1 MFGAAE
7 IRIRLFILGPTVGL
21 ALSVAPSIAVA
32 QAPLPIIDKDVHMGV
47 ASCAG
52 STCHG
57 AIQPWQ
63 GSRVLQN
70 EFITWQRNDKHAK
83 AYQILLNDRSKRI
96 AHNLGLEAAH
106 TAKVCLD
113 CHADNPTQE
122 RQHRTFQITDGVSC
136 EACHGGAGRWIGVHI
151 SAAATHDLNVE
162 NGLFPTADPVTRAR
176 LCLSCHFGDETR
188 FVSHRIMGAGHPRM
202 SFELDTFTA
211 IMPAHY
217 QVDADYRERKGSWD
231 GVQTWAIGQAMAIG
245 VMMDAIVDPK
255 RGRDG
260 IFPELVL
267 FDCYTCHHRMSN
279 LRWVPR
285 ASVGLD
291 PGIPRISDANHLML
305 QIVTG
310 HVDEALGNELRAKTQ
325 ALHKATRTSDA
336 AFLEAA
342 KALQEVTDKLVDRFA
357 QHKFGEADMS
367 ALMAGVIDLGLKG
380 EYQDYPG
387 AEQATMALSAIA
399 NAMLNIGAI
408 DTQQFEP
415 LNAALEK
422 CYAAV
427 EKDEAYDPQAFV
439 AALNEFKASL
449 PN

>member
-7 IRIRLFILGPTVGL
+7 SRFKLFILGATFGVAFLL
-21 ALSVAPSIAVA
+21 APAMALG
-32 QAPLPIIDKDVHMGV
+32 QAPLPIVDKDVHMGV

-57 AIQPWQ
+57 AVQPWQ

-83 AYQILLNDRSKRI
+83 AYQVLLNDRSKRI
-96 AHNLGLEAAH
+96 AGNLGLEAAH

-122 RQHRTFQITDGVSC
+122 RQHRTFQITDGVTC

-151 SAAATHDLNVE
+151 SAAATHQLNVE
-162 NGLFPTADPVTRAR
+162 SGLYPTDDPVTRAR
-176 LCLSCHFGDETR
+176 LCLSCHFGDDTR
-188 FVSHRIMGAGHPRM
+188 FVTHRIMGAGHPRM

-217 QVDADYRERKGSWD
+217 EVDDDYRERKGSWG

-245 VMMDAIVDPK
+245 VVMDAIGDPK

-291 PGIPRISDANHLML
+291 PGIPRISDANQLML
-305 QIVTG
+305 QVVSDN
-310 HVDEALGNELRAKTQ
+310 VDEALGNELRTATQ
-325 ALHKATRTSDA
+325 ALHQSTRASDA

-342 KALQEVTDKLVDRFA
+342 KALKAVTDKLVDKFA
-357 QHKFGEADMS
+357 DHKFGEADMS
-367 ALMAGVIDLGLKG
+367 ALLAGVIDLGLDG

-387 AEQATMALSAIA
+387 AEQATMALSAIM
-399 NAMLNIGAI
+399 NAMRNVGAV
-408 DTQQFEP
+408 DKEQFEA

-427 EKDEAYDPQAFV
+427 EKDEEYSPQAFV
-439 AALNEFKASL
+439 TALNEFKAQV

>member
-1 MFGAAE
+1 MFGTVE
-7 IRIRLFILGPTVGL
+7 SRIKLFILGAAFGVAHL
-21 ALSVAPSIAVA
+21 VAPAMAVA
-32 QAPLPIIDKDVHMGV
+32 QAPLPIVDKDFHMGV

-57 AIQPWQ
+57 AVQPWQ

-70 EFITWQRNDKHAK
+70 EFITWQRDDKHAK
-83 AYQILLNDRSKRI
+83 AYQVLLNDRSKRI
-96 AHNLGLEAAH
+96 ARNLGLEAAH

-113 CHADNPTQE
+113 CHTDNPPQE
-122 RQHRTFQITDGVSC
+122 RRHRTFQITDGVSC

-151 SAAATHDLNVE
+151 SAAATHKLNVE
-162 NGLFPTADPVTRAR
+162 NGLYPSDDPVARAR

-188 FVSHRIMGAGHPRM
+188 FVTHRIMGAGHPRM

-211 IMPAHY
+211 IMPAHFK
-217 QVDADYRERKGSWD
+217 VDADYRERKGSWD

-245 VMMDAIVDPK
+245 FVLDAMLDPE

-279 LRWVPR
+279 LRWAPR

-305 QIVTG
+305 QIVAAQ
-310 HVDEALGNELRAKTQ
+310 VDAPLGKELRAKTR
-325 ALHKATRTSDA
+325 ALHLATRTSNA
-336 AFLEAA
+336 ALLEAA
-342 KALQEVTDKLVDRFA
+342 KALKAVTDQLVDKFA
-357 QHKFGEADMS
+357 KHNFGKADMS
-367 ALMAGVIDLGLKG
+367 ALLAGVIDLGLNG

-387 AEQATMALSAIA
+387 AEQATMALSAII
-399 NAMLNIGAI
+399 NAMLNVGAI
-408 DTQQFEP
+408 DKKQFGP

-427 EKDEAYDPQAFV
+427 EKDEAYNPRAFV
-439 AALNEFKASL
+439 TALKEFKAKV
-449 PN
+449 PK